1 VKQSKKSP
9 RNTRERREFILAHLA
24 KHGSITVE
32 NVSHRFAVSTVTVRA
47 DLRLLEEK
55 GKLVRHYGGAML
67 SKPEA
72 QKFTADDRL
81 SINSQ
86 IKKRL
91 GIAAAQLIQPGES
104 IILDSGTT
112 TKCIAEQLGNISPLH
127 VMTNSLPVLNELAA
141 NEGIT
146 AMVTGGHLHRKSQSF
161 CGAQA
166 EKNLKEFHFDKLF
179 LGVDGF
185 HLEKGI
191 STYNQDEARVNSI
204 MADVAEKV
212 IVITDSSKFKKLSLY
227 KILNLDKI
235 DTIITDTNIPE
246 DYRLGILDR
255 GIELVIVD

>member
-1 VKQSKKSP
+1 M
-9 RNTRERREFILAHLA
+9 RNTHQRREFILAHLA
-24 KHGSITVE
+24 AHGSITVE

-47 DLRLLEEK
+47 DLRLLEEQ

-67 SKPEA
+67 SKPES

-81 SINSQ
+81 SINPQ
-86 IKKRL
+86 VKREL
-91 GIAAAQLIQPGES
+91 GKAAAQLVQSGES

-112 TKCIAEQLGNISPLH
+112 TKCIAEQLGHLSPLH
-127 VMTNSLPVLNELAA
+127 VMTNSLPVLVELST

-146 AMVTGGHLHRKSQSF
+146 AMVTGGHLHQKSQSF

-166 EKNLKEFHFDKLF
+166 EKNLREFHFDKLF

-204 MADVAEKV
+204 MAEVAEKV
-212 IVITDSSKFKKLSLY
+212 IVVTDSSKFKKLSLY
-227 KILNLDKI
+227 KILNLSKI
-235 DTIITDTNIPE
+235 DTIVTDSNIPD
-246 DYRLGILDR
+246 DYRLGILER
-255 GIELVIVD
+255 GIELVIVDSPSQ